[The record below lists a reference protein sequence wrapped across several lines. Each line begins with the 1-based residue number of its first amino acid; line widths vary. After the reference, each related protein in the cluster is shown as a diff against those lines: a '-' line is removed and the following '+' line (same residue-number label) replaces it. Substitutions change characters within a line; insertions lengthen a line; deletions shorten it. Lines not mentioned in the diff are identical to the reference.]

1 MLALTQYISSRS
13 WRSAKW
19 HLSGNLNSF
28 SFREGTRMARK
39 GKDCSRFWKKLARL
53 WLAIT
58 IQIQMSFF
66 VFRTMRDY
74 TVLDV
79 GPNRYDGASAI
90 YFESLVVV
98 CKITYIWKPRVF
110 RSKKECGWQGREKI
124 GADCVKNCARLC
136 SVIAPFRFKCISSS
150 RFVGKKYMRFEKSA
164 LQQAAAKKWWAANVS

>member
-1 MLALTQYISSRS
+1 MP
-13 WRSAKW
+13 
-19 HLSGNLNSF
+19 
-28 SFREGTRMARK
+28 
-39 GKDCSRFWKKLARL
+39 
-53 WLAIT
+53 
-58 IQIQMSFF
+58 FF

-124 GADCVKNCARLC
+124 GVDCVKNYARLC

-150 RFVGKKYMRFEKSA
+150 RFVGSNICDLKILLSNKRQRKNGGLQMCRKLETYANHKSYRR
-164 LQQAAAKKWWAANVS
+164 AKERKTKSPAVLPYH